1 MEGFDVYKDIRERT
15 GGDIYLGVVGPVRA
29 GKSTFIRGFMQ
40 KLVMPRL
47 ADDPEKSRILDELPQ
62 SANGRTIMTTQPKFV
77 PGEAVR
83 VELGDGIDASVR
95 LVDCVGYMADGAEGI
110 DGEDGE
116 RMVRTPWS
124 DAEMPFTQAAETGTR
139 KVICDHST
147 IGVVVTTDGS
157 ITTDLPRS
165 AYVNAE
171 ERAINELKEL
181 GKPFV
186 VVLNTSLPSDP
197 ETAKTATAMREKYGA
212 PVVVCNALEMTEDDV
227 TAMFSAVLGEFPLAL
242 ADFRLSRW
250 LGALPADNSLIC
262 ELTSRLRACCAD
274 INKMGDYE
282 KLRSAFDG
290 CGDFKQPEITGI
302 FMGEGRID
310 CAVEASD
317 GVFYK
322 ALSEECGTEIADDFE
337 LMTRVKAMAKAKRE
351 YDRLEKALS
360 EVNETGY
367 GVVTPS
373 MDEMTLEEPEIVR
386 RGSQYGVRLKAT
398 APSLHIMRVDIESE
412 VCPIVGTEQQSEELV
427 RSLLGEFE
435 NDPSGIWET
444 NMFGKSLHSLVNEGL
459 GNKLNAMPPDTQK
472 KMRRALSRIVNE
484 GKGGILCVLL

>member
-1 MEGFDVYKDIRERT
+1 MEEFDVYKDIRERT

-29 GKSTFIRGFMQ
+29 GKSTFIRSFMQ
-40 KLVMPRL
+40 NLVMPRL
-47 ADDPEKSRILDELPQ
+47 ADDPEKSRMLDELPQ

-83 VELGDGIDASVR
+83 VTLGDGLEVNVR

-139 KVICDHST
+139 KVISDHST
-147 IGVVVTTDGS
+147 IGVVVTADGS

-165 AYVNAE
+165 AYTQPE
-171 ERAINELKEL
+171 ERAVNELKSL

-186 VVLNTSLPSDP
+186 IVLNTSLPDDA
-197 ETAKTATAMREKYGA
+197 ETARTAEAMREKYDA
-212 PVVVCNALEMTEDDV
+212 PVIVCDVRNMTEKDATEMF
-227 TAMFSAVLGEFPLAL
+227 TAALMEFPLVR
-242 ADFRLSRW
+242 ADFVPSRW
-250 LGALPADNSLIC
+250 LAALPADSPLVRDF
-262 ELTSRLRACCAD
+262 TARVRACCEGA
-274 INKMGDYE
+274 NKMGDYE

-290 CGDFKQPEITGI
+290 GDNFEPPTVSRIS
-302 FMGEGRID
+302 MGDGTIE
-310 CAVEASD
+310 CSVCTKS

-322 ALSEECGTEIADDFE
+322 ALSEECGVEIADDYE
-337 LMTRVKAMAKAKRE
+337 LMTGVKAMAKAKKA
-351 YDRLEKALS
+351 YDRLEKALADA
-360 EVNETGY
+360 EETGY
-367 GVVTPS
+367 GIVIPT
-373 MDEMTLEEPEIVR
+373 MDEMTLEEPQIVK
-386 RGSQYGVRLKAT
+386 RGGQFGVRLKAT

-427 RSLLGEFE
+427 KYLLSEFE
-435 NDPSGIWET
+435 NDPSGIWEA

-459 GNKLNAMPPDTQK
+459 SGKLGAMPPDTQK

-484 GKGGILCVLL
+484 GKGGVLCVLL